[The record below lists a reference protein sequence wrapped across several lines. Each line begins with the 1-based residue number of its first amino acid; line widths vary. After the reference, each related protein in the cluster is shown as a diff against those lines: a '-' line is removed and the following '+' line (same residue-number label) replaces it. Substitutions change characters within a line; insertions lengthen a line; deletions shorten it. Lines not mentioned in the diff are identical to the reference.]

1 MLTNLS
7 ATSAALSLGTR
18 INIPTGT
25 LRFPVLSALP
35 VAYWVAGD
43 TGIKQTSSVSW
54 DKKYIDIEELAVIV
68 PLPDSVYEDSGFDVW
83 ASIQPLLEGAIARAF
98 DEAVF
103 LGINAPGS
111 FPVNLA
117 AAATAAGNVVQ
128 AGTAAEEDGGLA
140 ADISDLMTTLDDDGY
155 MADGGVAKTSL
166 RGAVRRMSA
175 TPLLNRP
182 GAVLTPDDWYGVP
195 ITYPMRGLW
204 GTAAAAPEAIIGDF
218 TNLVVGVR
226 RDFTYK
232 MLTESVI
239 TDNTGAIIYN
249 LAQQDMTA
257 MRLTFRAG
265 YQVSNP
271 INYDQP
277 NAAARYPFAVLSHA

>member
-1 MLTNLS
+1 M
-7 ATSAALSLGTR
+7 
-18 INIPTGT
+18 
-25 LRFPVLSALP
+25 
-35 VAYWVAGD
+35 
-43 TGIKQTSSVSW
+43 
-54 DKKYIDIEELAVIV
+54 
-68 PLPDSVYEDSGFDVW
+68 
-83 ASIQPLLEGAIARAF
+83 ARAF

-103 LGINAPGS
+103 LNVNAPAS
-111 FPVNLA
+111 FPGGIVA
-117 AAATAAGNVVQ
+117 GAVAAGNTVQ
-128 AGTAAEEDGGLA
+128 AGTADADGGGLA
-140 ADISDLMTTLDDDGY
+140 AVISDLVETLEDDGY
-155 MADGGVAKTSL
+155 VPDGGIAQTGL

-175 TPLLNRP
+175 APLLNRP

-204 GTAAAAPEAIIGDF
+204 PTTAHAPKAIIGDF

-239 TDNTGAIIYN
+239 TDNTGTIIYN

-265 YQVSNP
+265 YQISNP

-277 NAAARYPFAVLSHA
+277 NAASRYPFAVLDSAT

>member
-1 MLTNLS
+1 MLNNLTD
-7 ATSAALSLGTR
+7 ASAALALGTR
-18 INIPTGT
+18 INMPTGT

-35 VAYWVAGD
+35 VAYWVTGD
-43 TGIKQTSSVSW
+43 TGLKQTTTAAW
-54 DKKYIDIEELAVIV
+54 DKKFIDIEELAAIV
-68 PLPDSVYEDSGFDVW
+68 PLPDSVYEDTGFDVW
-83 ASIQPLLEGAIARAF
+83 ASIQPLLEGAIARAL

-103 LGINAPGS
+103 LGINSPAS
-111 FPVNLA
+111 FPAGLA
-117 AAATAAGNVVQ
+117 AGATAAGNTVV
-128 AGTAAEEDGGLA
+128 AGTADATDGGLA
-140 ADISDLMTTLDDDGY
+140 ADISDLIATLENDGFMPDGGIAKTTLR
-155 MADGGVAKTSL
+155 GV
-166 RGAVRRMSA
+166 VRRLSA
-175 TPLLNRP
+175 MPINERP
-182 GAVLTPDDWYGVP
+182 GQLLTADDWYGVP

-204 GTAAAAPEAIIGDF
+204 PAAAHSPEAIVGDF

-277 NAAARYPFAVLSHA
+277 DPAQRYPFAVLTT

>member
-1 MLTNLS
+1 MLTNLT

-18 INIPTGT
+18 INIPSSTV
-25 LRFPVLSALP
+25 RFPVLSALP
-35 VAYWVAGD
+35 LAYWVAGD
-43 TGIKQTSSVSW
+43 TGLKNTSSVAW
-54 DKKYIDIEELAVIV
+54 DKKYIDVEELAVIV

-83 ASIQPLLEGAIARAF
+83 GSIQPLLEGAVARAF

-103 LGINAPGS
+103 LGINAPAS
-111 FPVNLA
+111 FPTNIA
-117 AAATAAGNVVQ
+117 AAAAAAGNTVT
-128 AGTAAEEDGGLA
+128 AGTASADDGGLA
-140 ADISDLMTTLDDDGY
+140 ADISDLLTTLDDDGY
-155 MADGGVAKTSL
+155 MADGGIAKTSL
-166 RGAVRRMSA
+166 RGAVRRESA
-175 TPLLNRP
+175 APLLNRP

-195 ITYPMRGLW
+195 VTYPMRGLW
-204 GTAAAAPEAIIGDF
+204 GAAAGTPEAIVGDF

-277 NAAARYPFAVLSHA
+277 TASARYPFAVLEHA